1 MKGICKLCLEEKEL
15 QESHSIPR
23 SYFKRLKKNDSQLIL
38 VRKGS
43 RPKRVN
49 VDPKEPLLC
58 FECEQFIST
67 EYESYGIRLLR
78 NHHNIR
84 KNSDHIII
92 NSFNYKRFYL
102 YLLSILWRASISK
115 NIHYSTVVGAPE
127 LDELMRYCVKNN
139 LIRINKLSQFKVD
152 YFIKICVFRL
162 VDSTNN
168 IRDVELK
175 AVLSNFS
182 FREVEQV
189 NGFLWFFVA
198 EGFAIFYVFSIGENY
213 NDVRRI
219 RLKSQLKS
227 GSHQKIYKIEIS
239 QDALFRDIF
248 NDLIAAAKG
257 DFDKIERELYT
268 RVK

>member
-23 SYFKRLKKNDSQLIL
+23 SYFKRLKKSDSQLIV

-43 RPKRVN
+43 RPKREN

-58 FECEQFIST
+58 FECEQFISA

-78 NHHNIR
+78 DHRNIR

-92 NSFNYKRFYL
+92 NSFNYKKFYL

-127 LDELMRYCVKNN
+127 LDELMRRCVKNN
-139 LIRINKLSQFKVD
+139 LIRINTLSQFKVD

-189 NGFLWFFVA
+189 NGFLWFFVV
-198 EGFAIFYVFSIGENY
+198 EGFAIFYVFSIGKDY
-213 NDVRRI
+213 NDLRKI

-248 NDLIAAAKG
+248 NDLISAAKG
-257 DFDKIERELYT
+257 GFEKIE
-268 RVK
+268 